1 MKLSDIVCFDGIVAQ
16 LKSKQRDEAIRELVQ
31 ALGKTGKIP
40 KGAAETIAKAVI
52 KRENEAST
60 GIGKGVAVPHVKHP
74 GIKNPIAGI
83 GCSAGGLD
91 FSSLDKQPVY
101 SVILLISPAD
111 NPDKHLQA
119 METVFRNLQRDDF
132 RRFLRQAQSIEEIQ
146 EIIRDADGDSAD

>member
-16 LKSKQRDEAIRELVQ
+16 LKSKQRDGVIRELVQ

-40 KGAAETIAKAVI
+40 KDSAETIAKAVI

-60 GIGKGVAVPHVKHP
+60 GIGKGVAVPHIKYPGVKDTM
-74 GIKNPIAGI
+74 AAV
-83 GCSAGGLD
+83 GCSPEGLD

-101 SVILLISPAD
+101 SVILLVSPAD

-119 METVFRNLQRDDF
+119 METVFRNLQKDDF
-132 RRFLRQAQSIEEIQ
+132 RRFLRQAQSAEEIL
-146 EIIRDADGDSAD
+146 EIILDADGGGAD

>member
-1 MKLSDIVCFDGIVAQ
+1 MKLSDIVCSDGIVAQ

-74 GIKNPIAGI
+74 GVKNPVAGI